1 MPRFGGYDPMA
12 VARGISVRGHTLF
25 GWSKQWLYLFY
36 SAAARTTSYRPPA
49 ASSRAQRANGPRSRA
64 HHFALNFY
72 ILPPV
77 NSRLRP
83 P

>member
-36 SAAARTTSYRPPA
+36 SAAARTTSYRPRPRRRVRNA
-49 ASSRAQRANGPRSRA
+49 QTARGRARTISP
-64 HHFALNFY
+64 
-72 ILPPV
+72 
-77 NSRLRP
+77 
-83 P
+83 